1 MKDFVVMKC
10 KSKVEE
16 WTVREGNQLIRTYH
30 IHFLEENNK
39 KKLKVIKW
47 TSCGEQRFIT
57 DFDIKAILEI
67 IKRGQYEL

>member
-1 MKDFVVMKC
+1 MKDFIVMKC

-16 WTVREGNQLIRTYH
+16 WTVREGNHLIRIYH

-39 KKLKVIKW
+39 KKLKIIKW
-47 TSCGEQRFIT
+47 TSYDGQQVIT
-57 DFDIKAILEI
+57 DFDVKAILEI

>member
-1 MKDFVVMKC
+1 MEGLIVAKC

-16 WTVREGNQLIRTYH
+16 WTVREGNYLIRIYH
-30 IHFLEENNK
+30 VHFLEEDNK

-47 TSCGEQRFIT
+47 TSRDGQQFVM

-67 IKRGQYEL
+67 IKRGKYEL